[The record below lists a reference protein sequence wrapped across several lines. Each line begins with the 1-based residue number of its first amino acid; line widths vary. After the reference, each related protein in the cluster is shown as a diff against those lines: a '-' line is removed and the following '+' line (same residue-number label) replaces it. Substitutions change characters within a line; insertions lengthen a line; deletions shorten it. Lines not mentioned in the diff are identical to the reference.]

1 MAQFYKMSVP
11 PEKMEG
17 KYYDMSARDS
27 EKESGQHFKMSAN
40 DGEESGRIKHAE
52 HKDTMKGM

>member
-1 MAQFYKMSVP
+1 MSVE

-27 EKESGQHFKMSAN
+27 KEETGQHFKMSAN

-52 HKDTMKGM
+52 HKQTEKGI